1 MFRWL
6 PAVLFIGF
14 IVWIIVD
21 ADLGAQ
27 NPFIQFANTI
37 PYGDKIGHACIF
49 GTMAF
54 LVTIASRFASWRLA
68 SVEVFYGTSLVFLFA
83 LVEEGSQYFMKTR
96 NFDFY
101 DALADFVG
109 ICIAALCLR
118 FMQARQQRQ
127 ASPSN

>member
-1 MFRWL
+1 MPIL
-6 PAVLFIGF
+6 C
-14 IVWIIVD
+14 
-21 ADLGAQ
+21 AQ

-68 SVEVFYGTSLVFLFA
+68 CVEVFYGTSLVFLFA

-109 ICIAALCLR
+109 ISIAALCLR

-127 ASPSN
+127 ASPPK